1 MFEVRLIMNRKQYVY
16 KNVIAKWIGIFVI
29 TFLQFAARKIFIIY
43 FSDELLG
50 LSGLLQSVIAMLGL
64 LELGVGSAIYY
75 SLYEPLANNDNKK
88 TSAIMKLYGK
98 IYNFIGLIVLI
109 IGLFLM
115 PFLSRFVE
123 SNLSLK
129 TIRIS
134 YIILLTDTVLSYF
147 LAYRR
152 NIFNADQ
159 REYFCTN
166 IDTVTSIFANITQI
180 LLTVLTHNY
189 YFYLFGKIF
198 WTILANVII
207 YFSSSR
213 QYDYLKERNNYH
225 LSDEYLKQFKNNVK
239 TLCICNISSYLVFST
254 DNLLISTYINI
265 GSVFIYSNYNI
276 IIGTV
281 NKIFHNIFNS
291 TQSSVGNYVVLN
303 DKDKTYSL
311 FENMFFMNFFITCF
325 TSVAMLTMFNVF
337 IKIWLG
343 QRYVWPLHIVSVL
356 VLNNYLRYI
365 NQTQSV
371 FRNAIGLYN
380 PYKFYKFWGFV
391 EGIVNLVVSIVLIN
405 IFEKEPILGVFLG
418 TTVSTI
424 TVFTFS
430 GSHALFKYYFG
441 IDKFPNY
448 IIKYLK
454 YLSLT
459 ICYCF
464 ICIMLQKVFF
474 TNIDF
479 LNLIIASFIALI
491 IPNVFNILIFKNTSN
506 YTFLKSIFK
515 NR

>member
-1 MFEVRLIMNRKQYVY
+1 MSRRQYIY
-16 KNVIAKWIGIFVI
+16 KNVIAKWIGIFVV
-29 TFLQFAARKIFIIY
+29 TFLQFVARKIFVVY

-75 SLYEPLANNDNKK
+75 SLYEPLANNDEKK

-98 IYNFIGLIVLI
+98 IYNIIGLIVLT
-109 IGLFLM
+109 IGLLLM
-115 PFLSRFVE
+115 PFLSRFVDTD
-123 SNLSLK
+123 LSTK

-134 YIILLTDTVLSYF
+134 YMILLSDTVLSYF

-166 IDTVTSIFANITQI
+166 VDTVASVCANLTQI
-180 LLTVLTHNY
+180 FLTVLTHNY
-189 YFYLFGKIF
+189 YLYLFGKIF
-198 WTILANVII
+198 WTIIANIAI
-207 YFSSSR
+207 YFSSSKE
-213 QYDYLKERNNYH
+213 YNFLKEKSNYH
-225 LSDEYLKQFKNNVK
+225 LSKEYLKQFKSNVK

-276 IIGTV
+276 IISAV

-291 TQSSVGNYVVLN
+291 AQSSVGNYVVLN
-303 DKDKTYSL
+303 DKEKTYSL
-311 FENMFFMNFFITCF
+311 FEDMFFMNFFITCF
-325 TSVAMLTMFNVF
+325 TSVAMLSMFNIF

-343 QRYVWPLHIVSVL
+343 QRYVWPIHIVAVL

-380 PYKFYKFWGFV
+380 PYRFYKYWGFV
-391 EGIVNLVVSIVLIN
+391 EGIINLLVSIMLIKLFN
-405 IFEKEPILGVFLG
+405 NEPILGVFLG
-418 TTVSTI
+418 TTISTI
-424 TVFTFS
+424 TIFTFT

-441 IDKFPNY
+441 IDKFLNY
-448 IIKYLK
+448 LIKYFK
-454 YLSLT
+454 YLVLT
-459 ICYCF
+459 ICYSFVCV
-464 ICIMLQKVFF
+464 MLQNVLF
-474 TNIDF
+474 TSNDF
-479 LNLIIASFIALI
+479 LNFVLATFIALI
-491 IPNVFNILIFKNTSN
+491 VPIGFNILIFKRTSN
-506 YTFLKSIFK
+506 FTFLKSIFK
-515 NR
+515 FKF